1 MSIIVLRANQTQ
13 YNQLNGY
20 YNNFSKLEFTLDG
33 NGDWIVGLEVLND
46 ENFSEIKPLLDT
58 LEPIEFVRPLGP
70 EG

>member
-33 NGDWIVGLEVLND
+33 NGEWIVGLEVLTD
-46 ENFSEIKPLLDT
+46 ENFSEIKSLLDT

>member
-33 NGDWIVGLEVLND
+33 NGEWIVGLEVLTD

-58 LEPIEFVRPLGP
+58 LESIEFVRPLGP